1 MESIQEGRG
10 YGVNT
15 GGKGLWSQYRRE
27 GVMESMQEERG
38 YGVIDSIQ
46 EGRGYTIPYVFSL
59 EHIPREP
66 GDRSS
71 GGLCSCSGPGGL
83 V

>member
-15 GGKGLWSQYRRE
+15 GGKGLSYSLRLL
-27 GVMESMQEERG
+27 SKL
-38 YGVIDSIQ
+38 VIQQSTSL
-46 EGRGYTIPYVFSL
+46 RLL